1 MANIQRQYGISRS
14 GDFKRL
20 FRLCNSER
28 EAACLRSMCGIAHLR
43 VADPGTQV
51 RHVFASSPRV
61 LDLACVHQS
70 NTGCCRQVWSLHFG
84 NGKTSEAVYGLR
96 QGDQSNF
103 GAVPVSEG
111 SSFPLVQCGYGTSS
125 KATAIPTDV
134 ELTIECDR
142 LSIEETKKREFQR
155 QGSDQRVLLARIGA
169 WWGSIGFV

>member
-1 MANIQRQYGISRS
+1 MLLGN
-14 GDFKRL
+14 
-20 FRLCNSER
+20 
-28 EAACLRSMCGIAHLR
+28 M
-43 VADPGTQV
+43 
-51 RHVFASSPRV
+51 
-61 LDLACVHQS
+61 
-70 NTGCCRQVWSLHFG
+70 GCCKEVGSLHFG
-84 NGKTSEAVYGLR
+84 NGKTTEAGCGLR